1 VKGFQ
6 MSESF
11 IRTSATDPLGYEIN
25 PIIIRRDSGFCVHLP
40 KWNVSGEGRTVE
52 EAYSQFEAN
61 RLAFEQRKE
70 IFGLVPATAP
80 SYALRHKSVLWQ
92 ELALFFTKTA
102 VASAAVLV
110 VVILLLPNIGAAARH
125 QITAMIP
132 ATMKDPLFW
141 MVQFPAKVNGR
152 LDRMA
157 PSDAEQMNKQWT
169 KLIER
174 STPTLRALKCP
185 L

>member
-1 VKGFQ
+1 
-6 MSESF
+6 MSENF
-11 IRTSATDPLGYEIN
+11 IRTDATDPLGTEIN
-25 PIIIRRDSGFCVHLP
+25 PIIIRRDNSFCVFLP
-40 KWNVSGEGRTVE
+40 AWNVSGEGKTIE
-52 EAYSQFEAN
+52 EAYSEFEAN
-61 RLAFEQRKE
+61 RLAFEERSKTYGLAAATSSTFTLRRK
-70 IFGLVPATAP
+70 
-80 SYALRHKSVLWQ
+80 SALWH

-141 MVQFPAKVNGR
+141 MVQFPTKVNGR
-152 LDRMA
+152 LDRLA

-174 STPTLRALKCP
+174 STPALRALKCP